1 MKKIL
6 CMILALCLTV
16 CFAGC
21 KQNHSDPT
29 VHSSGSNAN
38 PTQETS
44 NNATL
49 TEEDDTMIAVSV
61 PTVTENTV
69 AEDGTVLFAYTYQHM
84 SLVLNK
90 PEVADKVILEFLNR
104 VDSTRETAE
113 TTAAM
118 AKTAYT
124 GSQNWRPYL
133 YHITYSPTRIDHT
146 VLSLFGNNVVFS
158 GATHPERTCVS
169 ASYDLKTGDVLTL
182 ASIMDMD
189 ASVGDF
195 CELVLAGL
203 SEMAEGDYL
212 YENYKQ
218 TVQHRFDKDASSDEA
233 WYFTQTGL
241 CFYFAPYEI
250 APYASGVI
258 TVEIPYDKLDGLL
271 HKDYLPVARKTAQGS
286 VTITPFDQVDLEKIA
301 HNAEI
306 ILDRDGK
313 MYMVQSDGYLQD
325 IRLMLTDDAANY
337 TVFAAYHLVRGDG
350 VMVQANDDM
359 LERMKLSYKTGNETV
374 TKPLV

>member
-21 KQNHSDPT
+21 KQNHTNPT
-29 VHSSGSNAN
+29 VHGNGNNAN

-44 NNATL
+44 NNAL
-49 TEEDDTMIAVSV
+49 QTEEDDTLIAVSV
-61 PTVTENTV
+61 PAVTENTV

-90 PEVADKVILEFLNR
+90 PEVADKVILDFLNR
-104 VDSTRETAE
+104 VDTTRETAE

-124 GSQNWRPYL
+124 GSENWRPYL

-146 VLSLFGNNVVFS
+146 VLSLFGNNVVYS

-169 ASYDLKTGDVLTL
+169 ASYDLQTGDVLTL

-189 ASVGDF
+189 ATAGDF

-218 TVQHRFDKDASSDEA
+218 TVQHRFGVDASSDEA

-258 TVEIPYDKLDGLL
+258 TVEIPYEKLDGLL
-271 HKDYLPVARKTAQGS
+271 HKDYFPAARKATQGS
-286 VTITPFDQVDLEKIA
+286 VTITPFAQVDLEKIA
-301 HNAEI
+301 HIAEI
-306 ILDRDGK
+306 VLDRDGE
-313 MYMVQSDGYLQD
+313 MYMVQSDGHLQD
-325 IRLMLTDDAANY
+325 VRLVLTDDAANY
-337 TVFAAYHLVRGDG
+337 TVFAAYNLSPKNGI
-350 VMVQANDDM
+350 MVQAGQS
-359 LERMKLSYKTGNETV
+359 LLSQMKLTYKSGSETIS
-374 TKPLV
+374 TTIQ